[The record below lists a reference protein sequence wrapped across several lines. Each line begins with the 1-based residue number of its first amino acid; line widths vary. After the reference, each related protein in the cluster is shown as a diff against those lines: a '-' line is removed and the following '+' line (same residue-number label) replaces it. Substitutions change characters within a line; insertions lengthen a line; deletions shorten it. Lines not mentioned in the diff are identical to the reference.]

1 MHSTRSKGGGE
12 AMGTDGSSQSEI
24 PLTNGVEP
32 DQMPLLQI
40 QELHT
45 QFETKQG
52 TVRAV
57 DGLSLDL
64 YEGEVLGLVGESGCG
79 KTMTALSIMRLLPGN
94 GQAVGGEINFEG
106 KNLLQCSAEE
116 MKQIRGR
123 KIAMI
128 FQEPMTALT
137 PTMTIGRQISEAMEI
152 HLALSRQEAR
162 ERALELLEHVG
173 IPSPRAR
180 FDNYIHQFSGGMRQR
195 VMIAIAFS
203 CQPRLLLADE
213 PTTALD
219 VTVQAQILDLIKEL
233 AQESGMTAL
242 FITHDMGIVAGSCDR
257 VAVMYAGRMVE
268 FGPVDEVLLNP
279 RHPYTQGLLG
289 SVPSLDSEPGER
301 LYSISGLP
309 PDLASLPTGCKFWP
323 RCPLADERCREEEP
337 VLEQYGES
345 QAACWKV
352 MPLRSP

>member
-1 MHSTRSKGGGE
+1 
-12 AMGTDGSSQSEI
+12 
-24 PLTNGVEP
+24 
-32 DQMPLLQI
+32 
-40 QELHT
+40 
-45 QFETKQG
+45 
-52 TVRAV
+52 
-57 DGLSLDL
+57 
-64 YEGEVLGLVGESGCG
+64 
-79 KTMTALSIMRLLPGN
+79 
-94 GQAVGGEINFEG
+94 
-106 KNLLQCSAEE
+106 
-116 MKQIRGR
+116 MKKIRGGQ
-123 KIAMI
+123 IAMI

-152 HLALSRQEAR
+152 HLDLSREEAA

-203 CQPRLLLADE
+203 CEPRLLLADE

-219 VTVQAQILDLIKEL
+219 VTVQAQILDLIKQL
-233 AQESGMTAL
+233 AQEAGMTAL

-268 FGPVDEVLLNP
+268 IGPVDDVLLNP

-289 SVPSLDSEPGER
+289 SVPSLDSKPGDR
-301 LYSISGLP
+301 LFSISGLP

-323 RCPLADERCREEEP
+323 RCPLADDRCREEEP

-352 MPLRSP
+352 MPLRVE

>member
-1 MHSTRSKGGGE
+1 MATDSSTLPE
-12 AMGTDGSSQSEI
+12 NTPANDA
-24 PLTNGVEP
+24 VP
-32 DQMPLLQI
+32 DRMPLLQI

-79 KTMTALSIMRLLPGN
+79 KTMTALSVMGLLPGN
-94 GQAVGGEINFEG
+94 GRAVAGEINFEG

-116 MKQIRGR
+116 MQHIRGR
-123 KIAMI
+123 KLAMV

-137 PTMTIGRQISEAMEI
+137 PTMTIGRQISEAIEI
-152 HLALSRQEAR
+152 HLKLSRQASR
-162 ERALELLEHVG
+162 ERTLDLLAQVG
-173 IPSPRAR
+173 IPSPQSR
-180 FDNYIHQFSGGMRQR
+180 FDDYIHQFSGGMRQR

-219 VTVQAQILDLIKEL
+219 VTVQAQILDLIKSL
-233 AQESGMTAL
+233 AQEASMTAL

-257 VAVMYAGRMVE
+257 VAVMYAGRLVE
-268 FGPVDEVLLNP
+268 EGPVDDVLINP

-289 SVPSLDSEPGER
+289 SVPSLESEPGDR
-301 LYSISGLP
+301 LFSISGLP
-309 PDLASLPTGCKFWP
+309 PDLASLPTGCNFWP
-323 RCPLADERCREEEP
+323 RCPLADERCRAEEP

-345 QAACWKV
+345 QAACWKAI
-352 MPLRSP
+352 PLQMA